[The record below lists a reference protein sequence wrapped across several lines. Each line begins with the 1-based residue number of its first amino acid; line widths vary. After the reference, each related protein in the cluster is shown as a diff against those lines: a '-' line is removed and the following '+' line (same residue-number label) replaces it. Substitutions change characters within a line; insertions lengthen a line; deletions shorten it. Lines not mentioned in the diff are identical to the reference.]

1 MLTIIF
7 SVLVIVFIIWGSR
20 LLNKKKKE
28 ANLKTDN
35 ITKNKVK
42 ETPRHKKTTLEVK
55 KNIPLIK
62 TVKNNIPHVLFDR
75 NIAVLKG
82 NNYPLSLCI
91 NEKYGIIA
99 ISCNNGNI
107 QIHKIYKDNVNK
119 SIINKKMGEVYSCID
134 IDEEGNHLVAVDEL
148 TSTLRIFNIEKSE
161 NNIKNFSLI
170 LKGKTE
176 LHKKDVKF
184 LYVHK
189 NSYIITGSE
198 LDETEVKIWNM
209 KGEII
214 KIISIKQIYN
224 HDYAISTSG
233 RFFGVACWSPGVK
246 VFEIKLKENVFQ
258 NIEKVMD
265 LKTNSGTKCI
275 CFSNDEEKAFI
286 IDKHG
291 ILTAYNLNIRYKLQE
306 DSKILYKKDLKEY
319 NFEDF
324 SRMSMSG
331 DSKYLILISGC
342 NLLILKQENLEMVN
356 KIMDSHQCEIYNV
369 RPIPNSSL
377 FLTWAN
383 DGYIKLW
390 NISKE

>member
-1 MLTIIF
+1 MITILF
-7 SVLVIVFIIWGSR
+7 SILVIVFIILGSR
-20 LLNKKKKE
+20 LIDKKKKS
-28 ANLKTDN
+28 NLNEDK
-35 ITKNKVK
+35 ITKKKVK
-42 ETPRHKKTTLEVK
+42 DTPKQKKIAPEINKNTRHIKTTK
-55 KNIPLIK
+55 SNIS
-62 TVKNNIPHVLFDR
+62 HALFDR
-75 NIAVLKG
+75 NIAMLKG
-82 NNYPLSLCI
+82 NNYPLSLCV

-107 QIHKIYKDNVNK
+107 QIHKIYKDNIYK
-119 SIINKKMGEVYSCID
+119 SILNKKMGEVYSCID
-134 IDEEGNHLVAVDEL
+134 IDEEGNYLVAVDEL
-148 TSTLRIFNIEKSE
+148 SSTLRIFNIEKSE

-170 LKGKTE
+170 LAGKTE

-224 HDYAISTSG
+224 HDFAISISG

-258 NIEKVMD
+258 NIEKVID
-265 LKTNSGTKCI
+265 LKTNSGTKCL

-286 IDKHG
+286 IDKYG

-306 DSKILYKKDLKEY
+306 ESKILYKKDLKEY

-324 SRMSMSG
+324 SKMSISG
-331 DSKYLILISGC
+331 DSKYLILISGS

-356 KIMDSHQCEIYNV
+356 KIMDSHQCEIFDV

-383 DGYIKLW
+383 DGYVKLW
-390 NISKE
+390 DISKE